1 MVIICLFNIFIFLP
15 AYFLS
20 DLSFLCEQIKTRRN
34 RKMMKQPS
42 SPSQTAE
49 PGPGPNLSRGYAAVF
64 ATVAIWSLPS
74 LFMYYL
80 NRFYDPWAQN
90 FYRYSVACI
99 AILPLVLWRIRRSG
113 PRIDMRAIGL
123 CLVPCVPNVIH
134 QITQVMALSYIGPG
148 VYTIFTRSSVIF
160 TALLALA
167 FFPEER
173 YVIRQWQFQVGT
185 LLGLI
190 GAFGVIWF
198 QSSGQGP
205 ALSAS
210 RMGGHIALPGLFVA
224 FTATFCWALY
234 GVLVK
239 RPSAELG
246 SIRSFGLVSF
256 ITSALLLPLT
266 LAFGKI
272 DTPLHAGAHVNFIL
286 IISAVTCITVA
297 HVLYYVA
304 IRQIGVA
311 LAQALQLLCPAGAM
325 GLSAWIFHERLT
337 GLQLWSAAI
346 LLVGAFLAM
355 RVKPIATAV
364 TAENI

>member
-1 MVIICLFNIFIFLP
+1 
-15 AYFLS
+15 
-20 DLSFLCEQIKTRRN
+20 
-34 RKMMKQPS
+34 MMKQPS

-99 AILPLVLWRIRRSG
+99 AILPLVLWRIRRGG

-173 YVIRQWQFQVGT
+173 FVIRQWQFQVGT

-198 QSSGQGP
+198 QANAESHD
-205 ALSAS
+205 
-210 RMGGHIALPGLFVA
+210 RHVALPGLLIA

-234 GVLVK
+234 GVLIK
-239 RPSAELG
+239 RPSARLG
-246 SIRSFGLVSF
+246 SIRSFGIVSF
-256 ITSALLLPLT
+256 ITSALLFPLT

-272 DTPLHAGAHVNFIL
+272 DTPIQAGAEANLIL
-286 IISAVTCITVA
+286 IISAVTCITLA

-304 IRQIGVA
+304 IQEIGVA
-311 LAQALQLLCPAGAM
+311 LAQTLQLLCPAIAM
-325 GLSAWIFHERLT
+325 ALSAWIFHERLT
-337 GLQLWSAAI
+337 HAQLWSAAV
-346 LLVGAFLAM
+346 LLLGAFLAM
-355 RVKPIATAV
+355 RTKPVATAE

>member
-173 YVIRQWQFQVGT
+173 FVIRQWQFQAGT

-198 QSSGQGP
+198 QANVQSLAAADPSG
-205 ALSAS
+205 
-210 RMGGHIALPGLFVA
+210 GGQDRHIALPGLFIA
-224 FTATFCWALY
+224 FAASFCWALY

-239 RPSAELG
+239 RPSAQLG
-246 SIRSFGLVSF
+246 SIRSFGLISL
-256 ITSALLLPLT
+256 ITSVLLLPLT
-266 LAFGKI
+266 FAFGKI
-272 DTPLHAGAHVNFIL
+272 GAPLHAGAQINLIL
-286 IISAVTCITVA
+286 IISAFSC
-297 HVLYYVA
+297 
-304 IRQIGVA
+304 
-311 LAQALQLLCPAGAM
+311 
-325 GLSAWIFHERLT
+325 
-337 GLQLWSAAI
+337 
-346 LLVGAFLAM
+346 
-355 RVKPIATAV
+355 
-364 TAENI
+364 

>member
-1 MVIICLFNIFIFLP
+1 
-15 AYFLS
+15 
-20 DLSFLCEQIKTRRN
+20 
-34 RKMMKQPS
+34 MKQPS

-173 YVIRQWQFQVGT
+173 FVIRQWQFQVGT

-198 QSSGQGP
+198 QANAESHD
-205 ALSAS
+205 
-210 RMGGHIALPGLFVA
+210 RHVALPGLLIA
-224 FTATFCWALY
+224 FTATFCCALY
-234 GVLVK
+234 GVLIK
-239 RPSAELG
+239 RPSARLG
-246 SIRSFGLVSF
+246 SIRSFGIVSF
-256 ITSALLLPLT
+256 ITSALLFPLT

-272 DTPLHAGAHVNFIL
+272 DTPIQAGAEANLIL
-286 IISAVTCITVA
+286 IISAVTCITLA

-304 IRQIGVA
+304 IQEIGVA
-311 LAQALQLLCPAGAM
+311 LAQTLQLLCPAIAM
-325 GLSAWIFHERLT
+325 ALSAWIFHERLT
-337 GLQLWSAAI
+337 HAQLWSAAV
-346 LLVGAFLAM
+346 LLLGAFLAM
-355 RVKPIATAV
+355 RTKPVATAE

>member
-1 MVIICLFNIFIFLP
+1 
-15 AYFLS
+15 
-20 DLSFLCEQIKTRRN
+20 
-34 RKMMKQPS
+34 MKQANS
-42 SPSQTAE
+42 HRE
-49 PGPGPNLSRGYAAVF
+49 PADLCQGANLSKGYVAVF
-64 ATVAIWSLPS
+64 STVFIWSLPS

-99 AILPLVLWRIRRSG
+99 AIMPLVLWQARHVGSA
-113 PRIDMRAIGL
+113 IDMRAVRL
-123 CLVPCVPNVIH
+123 CLLPCLPNVVH
-134 QITQVMALSYIGPG
+134 QVTQVMALFYIGPG
-148 VYTIFTRSSVIF
+148 VYTIFTRASVIF

-173 YVIRQWQFQVGT
+173 FVIRQWKFQLGT

-198 QSSGQGP
+198 QANADSHDQ
-205 ALSAS
+205 
-210 RMGGHIALPGLFVA
+210 HVALPGLFIA

-234 GVLVK
+234 GVLIK

-246 SIRSFGLVSF
+246 SIRSFGVVSF
-256 ITSALLLPLT
+256 ITSALLFPLT

-272 DTPLHAGAHVNFIL
+272 GTPFQAGVQANMVL
-286 IISAVTCITVA
+286 IISAVTCITLA

-304 IRQIGVA
+304 ILEIGVA
-311 LAQALQLLCPAGAM
+311 LAQALQLLCPATAM
-325 GLSAWIFHERLT
+325 ALSAWIFHERLT
-337 GLQLWSAAI
+337 HAQLWSAAV
-346 LLVGAFLAM
+346 LLLGAFLAM
-355 RVKPIATAV
+355 RIKPVATAE